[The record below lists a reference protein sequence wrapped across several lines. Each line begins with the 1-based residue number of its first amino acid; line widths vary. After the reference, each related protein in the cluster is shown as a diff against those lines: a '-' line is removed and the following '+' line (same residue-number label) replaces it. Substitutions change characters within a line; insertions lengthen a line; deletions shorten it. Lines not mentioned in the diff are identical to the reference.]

1 MSNDLVSAAREL
13 LRFRPG
19 NTGPDSWTQFEGAD
33 TDWDA
38 LADAAWA
45 RFAQAVTTHATS
57 SERRLFAAMA
67 MQGFCTNPAIFAANP
82 SNGWGLVNC
91 SEAHLAAYSLKLAD
105 AHLTALRET
114 P

>member
-1 MSNDLVSAAREL
+1 MNAPQSNDLVSAAREL

-38 LADAAWA
+38 MANAAWA
-45 RFAQAVTTHATS
+45 RFAQAVTTHAAS

-67 MQGFCTNPAIFAANP
+67 MQGLLANGHKGGFFGP
-82 SNGWGLVNC
+82 DGTAK
-91 SEAHLAAYSLKLAD
+91 EALSIAD
-105 AHLTALRET
+105 ALLTALRET